1 MASQIEND
9 EVTRKNLIA
18 NFVQAVACHADQA
31 QKYLIAAQ
39 WDFEVN
45 TKFFSYLLSTKLKI
59 ISARPIS

>member
-45 TKFFSYLLSTKLKI
+45 SKYFSYAVQK
-59 ISARPIS
+59 